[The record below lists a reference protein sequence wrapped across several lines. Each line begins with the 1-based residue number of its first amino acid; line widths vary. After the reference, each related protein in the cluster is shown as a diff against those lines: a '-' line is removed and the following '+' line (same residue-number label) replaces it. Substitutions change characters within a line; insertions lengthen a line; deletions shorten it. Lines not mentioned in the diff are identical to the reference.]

1 MSRRTKT
8 KQTQVSKPGGRSAC
22 GCSSE
27 SGPLRAAQ
35 HHGHSHLNDLI
46 PIAVVIAAGCEPC
59 AEKMVRRALE
69 QGASPERI
77 GHVLRIVSS
86 MQKLDC
92 FALALGID
100 AIRRMEKPLAAAE
113 KTLQQAFALSV

>member
-1 MSRRTKT
+1 MSQSTKH
-8 KQTQVSKPGGRSAC
+8 KQAQGHGNSCS
-22 GCSSE
+22 CSSE
-27 SGPLRAAQ
+27 PASVKPAQ
-35 HHGHSHLNDLI
+35 PEEHSHLNDLV

-69 QGASPERI
+69 QGASRERI

-92 FALALGID
+92 FARALGTE
-100 AIRRMEKPLAAAE
+100 AVMRMEKPLLAAE
-113 KTLQQAFALSV
+113 RTLQQAFSPIL